1 MANKK
6 LTCVSYVMID
16 DKKPVLL
23 SSLSDEE
30 KEQLNKVWC
39 ERIGKA
45 LSLYYTQYP
54 EEYSKV

>member
-1 MANKK
+1 
-6 LTCVSYVMID
+6 MID